1 MSQHETI
8 PGGKYLAADGK
19 TFVDAWGK
27 PIEVKEEAKE
37 PKPAPQSKPTPKK
50 GRSK

>member
-1 MSQHETI
+1 MSQNETI

-27 PIEVKEEAKE
+27 PIEVKEQADK
-37 PKPAPQSKPTPKK
+37 PKPAPRRTATKK
-50 GRSK
+50 DDRK

>member
-1 MSQHETI
+1 MGETI

-27 PIEVKEEAKE
+27 PIEVKEEKPE
-37 PKPAPQSKPTPKK
+37 PKAKKPAEKK
-50 GRSK
+50 DA

>member
-1 MSQHETI
+1 MGETI

-27 PIEVKEEAKE
+27 PIEVKTEAEKPE
-37 PKPAPQSKPTPKK
+37 PKAKKPAEKK
-50 GRSK
+50 DA